1 MASRL
6 KLFVPVLL
14 FFALIAVF
22 TYTLLKDDYNPR
34 DLPSA
39 LIDKSLPEF
48 SLPALEPESL
58 MLQNKAILGQPF
70 LLNVWATWCVSCRVE
85 HPYFMKLKQQGVK
98 IVGLNY
104 KDKRTKALD
113 WLKQLGNPYAI
124 NIFDEEGSLGLDLGV
139 YGAPETYL
147 VDANGVVK
155 SKFVGVVNEEVW
167 QKQFAP
173 IYQQLLAQGEK

>member
-6 KLFVPVLL
+6 KLFVPLLL
-14 FFALIAVF
+14 FFTLVAVF

-48 SLPALEPESL
+48 QLYALEPETKQLSL
-58 MLQNKAILGQPF
+58 ADLKGEPF

-85 HPYFMKLKQQGVK
+85 HPYFMKLQQQGVK

-104 KDKRTKALD
+104 KDKRKKALD
-113 WLKQLGNPYAI
+113 WLAQLGNPYAL
-124 NIFDEEGSLGLDLGV
+124 NIFDEEGSMALDLGV

-147 VDANGVVK
+147 VDANGIVK
-155 SKFVGVVNEEVW
+155 AKFVGVVNAEVW
-167 QKQFAP
+167 QRQFAP
-173 IYQQLLAQGEK
+173 IYQQLQ

>member
-6 KLFVPVLL
+6 KLFVPLFL
-14 FFALIAVF
+14 FFALITVF

-48 SLPALEPESL
+48 TLPALESAA
-58 MLQNKAILGQPF
+58 LQLQLRDLLGEPF
-70 LLNVWATWCVSCRVE
+70 LLNIWATWCVSCRVE
-85 HPYFMKLKQQGVK
+85 HPYFMLLKQRGVK
-98 IVGLNY
+98 IIGLNY
-104 KDKRTKALD
+104 KDERTKALG

-124 NIFDEEGSLGLDLGV
+124 NVFDDEGSLALDLGV

-147 VDANGVVK
+147 IDAKGVVK
-155 SKFVGVVNEEVW
+155 AKFVGVVNDEVW
-167 QKQFAP
+167 QKQLAP
-173 IYQQLLAQGEK
+173 IYQQLLVEGE